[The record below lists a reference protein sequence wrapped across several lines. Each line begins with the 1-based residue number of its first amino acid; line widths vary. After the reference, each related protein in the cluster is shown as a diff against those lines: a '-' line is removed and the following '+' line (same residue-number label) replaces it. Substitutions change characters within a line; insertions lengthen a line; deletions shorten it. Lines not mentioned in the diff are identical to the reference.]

1 MCCAINWWFL
11 QLTVQFTEVSVLLWN
26 VLEINFLQSTILA
39 REENVLFA
47 LSFEKDVLAQL
58 LSQAYQAVLVQAI
71 PWAFQE
77 GVDRTRW
84 GWTAVTIVE

>member
-71 PWAFQE
+71 P
-77 GVDRTRW
+77 
-84 GWTAVTIVE
+84 